1 MTDDDRLQRLL
12 RSALPPIGDTDRGSS
27 RDLWPLVV
35 DRLHGKAEW
44 SWLDV
49 GLAAIV
55 VALLLIVPEWLWLLA
70 YHL

>member
-1 MTDDDRLQRLL
+1 V
-12 RSALPPIGDTDRGSS
+12 
-27 RDLWPLVV
+27 PLVV

-44 SWLDV
+44 AWLDV

-55 VALLLIVPEWLWLLA
+55 VALVLIVPEWLWLLA